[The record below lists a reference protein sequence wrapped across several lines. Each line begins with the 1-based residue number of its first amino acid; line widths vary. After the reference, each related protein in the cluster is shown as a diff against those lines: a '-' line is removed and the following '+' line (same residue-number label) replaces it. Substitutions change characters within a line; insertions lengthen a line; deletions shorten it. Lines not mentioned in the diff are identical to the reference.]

1 MRICAV
7 LVALTAIAYPV
18 AARDGEVAGS
28 VFVEWGF
35 GEGEVRWDG
44 TVEISRGELLNVQ
57 PYSFDPT
64 PKVDEFIRGERRW
77 TSLTVG
83 QTDGLTFDVLAPPDA
98 VIVLD
103 TKPGRFEVKLS
114 ELMANSPLTFA
125 AANGNKLVATFQR
138 AIALDRVRIGD
149 DTVDDDYPALAVGPA
164 GRAVV
169 VWLRFQEGADQIV
182 AASVD
187 GQKLG
192 QPAAVSRRS
201 GDNFRPQ
208 AATLS
213 DGTTWIVWPSRSDA
227 TGFDIYARP
236 LKSGRLGAEKRV
248 TAAPGPDLHCCVAA
262 VDDTLWISWQGWRG
276 GSFDILYRTLRGGEL
291 SPEMSVT
298 SSAGSDWE
306 PAAAVGPNG
315 EVTCVWDT
323 YRHGSYDVYARTW
336 RDGKWGP
343 EIAVAGTED
352 FEAHA
357 SVAYDSEGVAWIVW
371 ENGGPRWGK
380 DSTKG
385 GLHSTR
391 TLELRCLAGETVRE
405 PEADLK
411 ANFAERIANQ
421 CEMGQL
427 IRAGDGRL
435 WLFFRH
441 LVAGGVWAPH
451 ASVYGP
457 DGWSAPV
464 ALPDSKGRQDQK
476 LGLAAG
482 PSGPPWAAWGTD
494 NRTRN
499 VALNPDVLV
508 AQLVAPASDVARPVP
523 GVRVAV
529 TPVDIPADASRPRR
543 AMFRDGE
550 RRLLFGDLHRHTDL
564 SVCQT
569 GRDGSM
575 ADLYRYALDAA
586 RLDFISVTDHIQHIK
601 VPSAYER
608 WRTEKMTDM
617 YFIPGRLTPLFAYER
632 SQRFPYGHRNI
643 ISPTRGQLPV
653 PRTEENRPTSAN
665 QGYPGETRIIPPT
678 FWERI
683 RGVNPNQITIPHTS
697 GNKTMGQDWQFND
710 PELEPVVEIYQ
721 GCRISYEHPGA
732 PDPTKP
738 QSGTNEVG
746 SIWTA
751 LAKGFRLG
759 FIASSD
765 HAATHNSYA
774 CVYAGEHTRQAIVDA
789 IRERRTFAATDTMGL
804 QFSVGGHPLGSEFE
818 ARLAD
823 PPSIEVDVLGTKPL
837 ARIDLIKNNEV
848 VYSTEGAGPRTRFSY
863 QDRAASAGTS
873 YYYVRAIQEDRM
885 MAWGSPVW
893 VTYR

>member
-1 MRICAV
+1 MRICALTLV
-7 LVALTAIAYPV
+7 LAAVAYP
-18 AARDGEVAGS
+18 AASQNGEVTGS

-44 TVEISRGELLNVQ
+44 TLEISRGKLLNVQ

-64 PKVDEFIRGERRW
+64 PKVDAFLPEERRW
-77 TSLTVG
+77 TSLTIG
-83 QTDGLTFDVLAPPDA
+83 RTDGLTFDVLAPPAA
-98 VIVLD
+98 VILLD
-103 TKPGRFEVKLS
+103 TKPGRFEVKLA

-125 AANGNKLVATFQR
+125 AADGNRLVVTFHE

-149 DTVDDDYPALAVGPA
+149 DTVDDDYPAMAVGRD
-164 GRAVV
+164 GRAAA
-169 VWLRFQEGADQIV
+169 VWLRYQEGADRIM
-182 AASVD
+182 AASFD
-187 GQKLG
+187 GQTLG
-192 QPAAVSRRS
+192 QPVAVSARL

-213 DGTTWIVWPSRSDA
+213 DGTTWIVWPRRSDA

-236 LKSGRLGAEKRV
+236 LKDGRLGAEKRV
-248 TAAPGPDLHCCVAA
+248 GAAPGPDLHCCVTA
-262 VDDTLWISWQGWRG
+262 VDDALWVFWQGWRD
-276 GSFDILYRTLRGGEL
+276 GSFDVLYRTLRGGEL

-336 RDGKWGP
+336 RDGKWGREMP
-343 EIAVAGTED
+343 IAASEN
-352 FEAHA
+352 FEARA
-357 SVAYDSEGVAWIVW
+357 SVAYDSEGAAWIVW
-371 ENGGPRWGK
+371 ENGGPGWGK
-380 DSTKG
+380 DSTNA

-391 TLELRCLAGETVRE
+391 TLELRCLVGDTVRE
-405 PEADLK
+405 PEAELR
-411 ANFAERIANQ
+411 ANFPERIAKQ

-427 IRAGDGRL
+427 MRDGDGRL

-441 LVAGGVWAPH
+441 LVAGGVWAAY
-451 ASVYGP
+451 ASVHGP
-457 DGWSAPV
+457 EGWSAPV
-464 ALPDSKGRQDQK
+464 ALPDSKGRQDEK
-476 LGLAAG
+476 VGLAAG
-482 PSGPPWAAWGTD
+482 PDGPPWAAWGTD

-508 AQLVAPASDVARPVP
+508 AQLIAPASAVAGPRP
-523 GVRVAV
+523 GARVAV
-529 TPVDIPADASRPRR
+529 TPVEVPADAPRPRR
-543 AMFRDGE
+543 ATFPDGE
-550 RRLLFGDLHRHTDL
+550 RLLLFGDLHRHTDL

-586 RLDFISVTDHIQHIK
+586 RLDFIAVTDHIQHIK

-608 WRTEKMTDM
+608 WRTEKMADM

-632 SQRFPYGHRNI
+632 SQRFPYGHRNVV
-643 ISPTRGQLPV
+643 SPTRGQLPV
-653 PRTEENRPTSAN
+653 PRTDENRPTSAN
-665 QGYPGETRIIPPT
+665 QGYPGETRIAPPT

-683 RGVNPNQITIPHTS
+683 RGVDPDQITIPHTS

-710 PELEPVVEIYQ
+710 PEIEPVVEIYQ

-738 QSGTNEVG
+738 RSGTNEVG

-765 HAATHNSYA
+765 HASTHISYA
-774 CVYAGEHTRQAIVDA
+774 GVYAGEHTRHAIVEA

-804 QFSVGGHPLGSEFE
+804 HFSVGGYPLGSELA

-823 PPSIEVDVLGTKPL
+823 PPSIEVDVLGMKPV
-837 ARIDLIKNNEV
+837 ARIDLIKDNKV

-863 QDRAASAGTS
+863 QDAAAAAGTS
-873 YYYVRAIQEDRM
+873 YYY
-885 MAWGSPVW
+885 
-893 VTYR
+893 